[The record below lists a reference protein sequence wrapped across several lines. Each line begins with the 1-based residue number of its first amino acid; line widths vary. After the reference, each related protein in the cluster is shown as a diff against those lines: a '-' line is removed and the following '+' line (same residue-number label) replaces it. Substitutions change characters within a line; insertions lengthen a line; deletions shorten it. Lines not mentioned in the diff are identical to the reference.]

1 MINGMSVPALLGL
14 KGMKKVNKKEY
25 YKTDGTY
32 RELTKDDLMAIY
44 MQHPIFGGYSHM
56 FFNLEDK
63 PLNAVSYGSLLTFC
77 ESQKSTDNL
86 QSAVEGF
93 NYLVKQVE
101 SKNAWLI
108 DRMYPEKEIRKN
120 PAKAHLTGMF
130 YQGDGT
136 KPLAVVVPGGGF
148 ICNCTAYEGYPVAMR
163 LHKLGYCVLVISY
176 PIGKQLGENEQEKQG
191 QAAVKELVQTV
202 KYLVEHESEL
212 SIDMNNYA
220 IFGFSAGGLMTTAY
234 SFANYEDCCH
244 KNHLPRPK
252 VIFPMY
258 GLDWNIKVLPEDK
271 GLAVFSIVGRD
282 DEFGF
287 ANVEDK
293 LPELEKVLGK
303 ENVSVRI
310 VEGLGHGFGIGN
322 ETKVKNWLQEAVI
335 FWEAHR

>member
-32 RELTKDDLMAIY
+32 RDLSKDDLMAIY

-108 DRMYPEKEIRKN
+108 DRMYPEEEIRKN

-130 YQGDGT
+130 YQGDGI

-234 SFANYEDCCH
+234 SFANYPDSCH
-244 KNHLPRPK
+244 VHRLPRPN

-258 GLDWNIKVLPEDK
+258 GLDWNIKAQAEDK
-271 GLAVFSIVGRD
+271 GLRVFTIAGKN
-282 DEFGF
+282 DEYGFG
-287 ANVEDK
+287 NVEDK
-293 LPELEKVLGK
+293 VPQLIEAMGE
-303 ENVSVRI
+303 ENVSVR
-310 VEGLGHGFGIGN
+310 VLDGLGHGFGLG
-322 ETKVKNWLQEAVI
+322 TKTIVPNWFDQAIE
-335 FWEAHR
+335 FWEKRG